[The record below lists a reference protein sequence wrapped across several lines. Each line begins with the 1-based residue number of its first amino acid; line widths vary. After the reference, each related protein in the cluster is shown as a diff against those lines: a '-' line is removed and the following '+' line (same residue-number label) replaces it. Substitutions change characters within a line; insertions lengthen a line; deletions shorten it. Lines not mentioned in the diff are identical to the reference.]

1 LTAGHTSVP
10 SAASDDEPFH
20 RPCVLGLQHIAPGL
34 RALVPAFRP
43 HGWAGRCSPGAVR
56 LYRKGLLNDDDSY
69 RASNEIPG
77 IRGRIGA
84 TPEQTSEIVYCSR
97 LGYRVML
104 MWIVMTH
111 LLGYENVRI

>member
-1 LTAGHTSVP
+1 MTSRFIVPVFWGCSTLPRVCVLSYPHFDHTAG
-10 SAASDDEPFH
+10 
-20 RPCVLGLQHIAPGL
+20 
-34 RALVPAFRP
+34 RA
-43 HGWAGRCSPGAVR
+43 GCSPGAVR